1 MTNIHPALPQHR
13 RARLIAWTLAM
24 LAWLAGVLTGNI
36 LKPRHAR
43 QRAERASLWFLAR
56 RVHLLIICRA
66 MDLVG
71 RRPLRFSGAMQRGRS
86 IAQPGLMRALIGA
99 KLRRAFKKKSALDS
113 IFAMIHALRN
123 LDAFARTM
131 AQRIRRKL
139 TRRLPKAY
147 RPVCAEPVLA
157 LGVCDVRFADSS

>member
-1 MTNIHPALPQHR
+1 M
-13 RARLIAWTLAM
+13 
-24 LAWLAGVLTGNI
+24 LTGNV

-56 RVHLLIICRA
+56 RVHLLIIARA
-66 MDLVG
+66 MDFVG

-86 IAQPGLMRALIGA
+86 MAQPGLMRALIGT

-123 LDAFARTM
+123 LDAFARAM

-147 RPVCAEPVLA
+147 RPACAEPVLA
-157 LGVCDVRFADSS
+157 LGVCDIRFADSS

>member
-1 MTNIHPALPQHR
+1 MTNIHPVLPLHR

-56 RVHLLIICRA
+56 RVHLLIISRA
-66 MDLVG
+66 MDFVG
-71 RRPLRFSGAMQRGRS
+71 RRSSRASAPLQRGRA
-86 IAQPGLMRALIGA
+86 IAQPGLMRALIGS
-99 KLRRAFKKKSALDS
+99 KLRRAFKKKSVLDS
-113 IFAMIHALRN
+113 IFAMIQALRN
-123 LDAFARTM
+123 LDDFARAM
-131 AQRIRRKL
+131 AQRIRRRL

-147 RPVCAEPVLA
+147 RPVCVEPVLA

>member
-1 MTNIHPALPQHR
+1 MTNIHPVLPLHR

-24 LAWLAGVLTGNI
+24 LAWLAGVLTGNV

-56 RVHLLIICRA
+56 RVHLLIIARA
-66 MDLVG
+66 MDFIG
-71 RRPLRFSGAMQRGRS
+71 RRPLRFRAPMQHGRS

-99 KLRRAFKKKSALDS
+99 KLRRAFKKKSVLDS
-113 IFAMIHALRN
+113 ILAMIHALRN
-123 LDAFARTM
+123 LDDFARAM

-147 RPVCAEPVLA
+147 RPVWAEPVLA
-157 LGVCDVRFADSS
+157 LGVCDIRFADSS

>member
-1 MTNIHPALPQHR
+1 MTNIHPVLPLHR

-43 QRAERASLWFLAR
+43 QRAERASLWFLSR
-56 RVHLLIICRA
+56 RVHLLIISRA
-66 MDLVG
+66 MDFVG

-99 KLRRAFKKKSALDS
+99 KLRHAFKRKSALDS
-113 IFAMIHALRN
+113 VLAMIHALQN

-147 RPVCAEPVLA
+147 RPVRAELVLA
-157 LGVCDVRFADSS
+157 LSVCEIRFADSS

>member
-1 MTNIHPALPQHR
+1 MTHIHPVLPLHR

-56 RVHLLIICRA
+56 RVHLLIISRA
-66 MDLVG
+66 MDFV
-71 RRPLRFSGAMQRGRS
+71 RRQPLRVRAPLQRGRS

-99 KLRRAFKKKSALDS
+99 KLRRAFKKKSVLDS

-123 LDAFARTM
+123 LDDFARAM

>member
-1 MTNIHPALPQHR
+1 MTHIHPVLPLHR

-56 RVHLLIICRA
+56 RVHLLIISRA
-66 MDLVG
+66 MDFVG
-71 RRPLRFSGAMQRGRS
+71 RRPLRFSGAMQRGRAM
-86 IAQPGLMRALIGA
+86 AQPGLMRALIGA
-99 KLRRAFKKKSALDS
+99 KLRRAFKKKSVLDS

-123 LDAFARTM
+123 LDELARAM

-147 RPVCAEPVLA
+147 RQVCAEPVLA

>member
-1 MTNIHPALPQHR
+1 MKHIHPVLPQHR

-56 RVHLLIICRA
+56 RVHLLIIARA
-66 MDLVG
+66 MDFVG
-71 RRPLRFSGAMQRGRS
+71 RRPLRFSAPLQRGRS
-86 IAQPGLMRALIGA
+86 MAQPGLMRALIGA
-99 KLRRAFKKKSALDS
+99 KLRRAFKRKSALDS

-123 LDAFARTM
+123 LDCFARAM
-131 AQRIRRKL
+131 AQRIRRRL

-147 RPVCAEPVLA
+147 RPLCAEPVLA
-157 LGVCDVRFADSS
+157 LGVCDIRFADSS

>member
-1 MTNIHPALPQHR
+1 MTNIHPVLPLHR

-56 RVHLLIICRA
+56 RVHLLIIARA
-66 MDLVG
+66 MDFIGLRNV
-71 RRPLRFSGAMQRGRS
+71 RVKAPLQRGRS
-86 IAQPGLMRALIGA
+86 IVRAGSMRALIGA
-99 KLRRAFKKKSALDS
+99 KLRRAFKKKSVLDS

-147 RPVCAEPVLA
+147 RPVQVEPVLA
-157 LGVCDVRFADSS
+157 PGVCEIRFADSS

>member
-1 MTNIHPALPQHR
+1 
-13 RARLIAWTLAM
+13 M
-24 LAWLAGVLTGNI
+24 LAWLAGVLTGNV

-56 RVHLLIICRA
+56 RVHLLIIARA
-66 MDLVG
+66 MDFVG
-71 RRPLRFSGAMQRGRS
+71 RRPLRVRAPLQRGRS
-86 IAQPGLMRALIGA
+86 IAQPGLMRALIGS
-99 KLRRAFKKKSALDS
+99 KLRRAFKRKSALDS

-123 LDAFARTM
+123 LDAFARAM

-157 LGVCDVRFADSS
+157 LGVCEIRFADSS